1 MLFCNCK
8 NISAEIVH
16 PDSVR
21 KSCYWLIKMKSYL
34 LKAHMSSLKC
44 MIAYSSLTKKSSLF
58 LIYKF
63 WYHMN
68 QYLINVLYIYCIWMC
83 EFYSKMKLNNI
94 FSCTNMCF
102 SWFLSLSKQKCL
114 SGINFC
120 PFFKFQSRH
129 FILKLMHLCSFKH
142 VSSLFLNIMYNL
154 LIYITKKWKI
164 NMHNVVLMKVYM
176 MTMILDQITIN
187 KSILMNLVNFLGPV
201 KIYKKQNP
209 NK

>member
-1 MLFCNCK
+1 MQKYICRNSASWFSKEVLLLAHQNEILPLESSHEFLKVHDCLLITHK
-8 NISAEIVH
+8 EKLTFLDLQILISHEPIFN
-16 PDSVR
+16 
-21 KSCYWLIKMKSYL
+21 
-34 LKAHMSSLKC
+34 KC
-44 MIAYSSLTKKSSLF
+44 A
-58 LIYKF
+58 
-63 WYHMN
+63 
-68 QYLINVLYIYCIWMC
+68 LYIYCIWMC